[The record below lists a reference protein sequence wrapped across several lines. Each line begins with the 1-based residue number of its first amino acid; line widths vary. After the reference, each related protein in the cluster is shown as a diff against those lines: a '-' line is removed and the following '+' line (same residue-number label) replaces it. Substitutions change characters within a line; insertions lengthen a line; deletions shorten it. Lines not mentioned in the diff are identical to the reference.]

1 MSDVALLDVA
11 AGHLGHLDFV
21 CVANNFS
28 APVRELANVARS
40 SLKAASGAPGF
51 MSMPSLPSLRN

>member
-28 APVRELANVARS
+28 AHVRELANVARS
-40 SLKAASGAPGF
+40 SLKAASGAPGS
-51 MSMPSLPSLRN
+51 MSIPSPQALRS